1 MFCLTRKRY
10 FSLIFTETLCP
21 KSKFKLK
28 KALKSPEQISK
39 LRATRKYRNLRLHL
53 RILTENKIASKL
65 CARVLHSLSTAL
77 SFLCTVQCFAPFALR
92 TLCSSQSVFVSLF
105 LRFSL
110 SGLYRWYGNLT
121 RSAMIPAPPYQ
132 SPRTYRTNLL
142 PSPPAKPQL
151 TKLQTHKSA
160 NPVSDAGYS
169 ARITASEESHL
180 ALKHKYSVM
189 HLLYTAR
196 IFLSIHTVSHIHDC

>member
-1 MFCLTRKRY
+1 M
-10 FSLIFTETLCP
+10 
-21 KSKFKLK
+21 
-28 KALKSPEQISK
+28 QISK
-39 LRATRKYRNLRLHL
+39 SPAAFYSACRK
-53 RILTENKIASKL
+53 TKSQASF
-65 CARVLHSLSTAL
+65 ARVLHSLSTAL
-77 SFLCTVQCFAPFALR
+77 SFLCTVQCFTPFALR

-151 TKLQTHKSA
+151 TKLQPYKLTNLSSAKQQPCKPSNPHVCRPKPRLAKLQTYKSA
-160 NPVSDAGYS
+160 TNLQIRLPMQDIPRVSPPVRNLTSP
-169 ARITASEESHL
+169 
-180 ALKHKYSVM
+180 
-189 HLLYTAR
+189 
-196 IFLSIHTVSHIHDC
+196 

>member
-1 MFCLTRKRY
+1 M
-10 FSLIFTETLCP
+10 
-21 KSKFKLK
+21 
-28 KALKSPEQISK
+28 
-39 LRATRKYRNLRLHL
+39 
-53 RILTENKIASKL
+53 
-65 CARVLHSLSTAL
+65 LHSLSTAL

-92 TLCSSQSVFVSLF
+92 TLCSPQSVFCFSIPSFLF
-105 LRFSL
+105 IRTLPLVRESDPFCPDTGSSNCNCKFQNSEL
-110 SGLYRWYGNLT
+110 QKYNYQ
-121 RSAMIPAPPYQ
+121 APPYQ

-151 TKLQTHKSA
+151 TKLQPCKLTNLSSAKYQPCKPSNPHVCRPKPRLAKLQTYKICNKSA
-160 NPVSDAGYS
+160 NPVSDAGS
-169 ARITASEESHL
+169 PVRITASEESHL

>member
-1 MFCLTRKRY
+1 M
-10 FSLIFTETLCP
+10 LC
-21 KSKFKLK
+21 SICT
-28 KALKSPEQISK
+28 A
-39 LRATRKYRNLRLHL
+39 
-53 RILTENKIASKL
+53 
-65 CARVLHSLSTAL
+65 HSLL
-77 SFLCTVQCFAPFALR
+77 FA
-92 TLCSSQSVFVSLF
+92 LCSSQSVFVSLF

-142 PSPPAKPQL
+142 LSPPAKPQL
-151 TKLQTHKSA
+151 TKLQPCKLTNLSSAKQQPCKPSNPHVCRPKPRPAKLQTHKSA
-160 NPVSDAGYS
+160 NPVSDAGYP